1 MSRAERIGR
10 MRIALSSPRGLKTQE
25 IMDDFEV
32 SRSTVLRD
40 IQYLRY
46 RLNYEIRF
54 DPRRN
59 TYYFSNADASAQEVE
74 LPGLMLTDEEA
85 YAFLTLINLSKNL
98 YPGIIQRYT
107 SVARSV
113 LKSSLH
119 AREFLMKRLDEKFGV
134 EMPGIDDYDHSVA
147 HRLGEALIDD
157 LLVKVGIKANGEEV
171 KCKCYVR
178 RATLRPDGWYITIE
192 DAQGRNK
199 GRQRSYLLRT
209 FVACVFER

>member
-59 TYYFSNADASAQEVE
+59 AYHFSHADAGVQEVE

-85 YAFLTLINLSKNL
+85 
-98 YPGIIQRYT
+98 
-107 SVARSV
+107 
-113 LKSSLH
+113 
-119 AREFLMKRLDEKFGV
+119 
-134 EMPGIDDYDHSVA
+134 
-147 HRLGEALIDD
+147 
-157 LLVKVGIKANGEEV
+157 
-171 KCKCYVR
+171 
-178 RATLRPDGWYITIE
+178 
-192 DAQGRNK
+192 
-199 GRQRSYLLRT
+199 
-209 FVACVFER
+209 

>member
-40 IQYLRY
+40 IQYLRD
-46 RLNYEIRF
+46 RLNYEIHF
-54 DPRRN
+54 DPQKNSYYVANDN
-59 TYYFSNADASAQEVE
+59 TSVPEIE

-98 YPGIIQRYT
+98 HPGIVQRYT
-107 SVARSV
+107 SVVRSV
-113 LKSSLH
+113 LKSSLRT
-119 AREFLMKRLDEKFGV
+119 REFLMKRLDEKFGV
-134 EMPGIDDYDHSVA
+134 DMPGIDEYDSSVA
-147 HRLGEALIDD
+147 NRLGGALIDD
-157 LLVKVGIKANGEEV
+157 LLVKVEIKANGEEV

-178 RATLRPDGWYITIE
+178 RATLRPDGWYMTIE
-192 DAQGRNK
+192 DAVGRNK
-199 GRQRSYLLRT
+199 GRQRSYPLNAFT
-209 FVACVFER
+209 ECIV